1 MVTNSASFTATF
13 GIDSSDVSKPLREP
27 SSGLTSRSVSYLQE
41 LEEGRRVA
49 ALVVKNC
56 GELYMPIFDKFDQAI
71 LARQDAEDRLSLV
84 LNSQAPVRHVP
95 RRKPQRAHRKK
106 DGRSS

>member
-1 MVTNSASFTATF
+1 MSSPSSRRIRPRRSASQQPRPVAR
-13 GIDSSDVSKPLREP
+13 DDRE
-27 SSGLTSRSVSYLQE
+27 LTLEE

-49 ALVVKNC
+49 ALVVKHC
-56 GELYMPIFDKFDQAI
+56 GELYMPIFEKFDKAI
-71 LARQDAEDRLSLV
+71 IARQNADDRLSLV
-84 LNSQAPVRHVP
+84 LNSQAPVQRVP